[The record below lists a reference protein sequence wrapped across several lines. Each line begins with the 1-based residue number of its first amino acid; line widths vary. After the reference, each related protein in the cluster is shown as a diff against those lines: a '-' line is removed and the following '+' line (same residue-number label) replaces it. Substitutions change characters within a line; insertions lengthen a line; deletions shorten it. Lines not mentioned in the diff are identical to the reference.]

1 VTPARKQ
8 QAPTRH
14 VRPFHNPKTAY
25 ADHSITN
32 ATNRGKLTADD
43 AQLIRDF
50 IAEIKATKGIGVAR
64 ANKIIFT
71 LVTWRNFLGPFR
83 ENTIFDLYRGTE
95 KLREARQYNGAPYKQ
110 NTQRDFMLVIKR
122 FFRWLNKKGYSSVP
136 VDEIREIKAPRSD
149 RMTKTAQMMLTEEEI
164 RAMIEA
170 CRNSR
175 DRAIV
180 STLYE
185 GGFRCEEIGR
195 LTWAQI
201 KFDEYGAI
209 VNVDEKTGRPRYIR
223 LVAAKPYLIQWQN
236 DYPFTATPD
245 ALVFISFQRLPLQ
258 YAAVATQLK
267 KISKRAGIQK
277 KITPHLFRHSRI
289 TEMIRKGYNESTVK
303 KTMWGNINTTMFPT
317 YLHLTDEDIDNDVLA
332 MQGITK
338 RDVHR
343 SVAMDAH
350 ECRNCHTIN
359 APTYRFCESCGQPLN
374 DEVQMSMERLKHD
387 IEQTAEYRMMLE
399 VIQQKLAAGA

>member
-1 VTPARKQ
+1 MTPARKQ

-14 VRPFHNPKTAY
+14 MRPFHNPKTVY

-32 ATNRGKLTADD
+32 ATSRGKLTADD
-43 AQLIRDF
+43 ARLIREF
-50 IAEIKATKGIGVAR
+50 IAEIKATKGIGAGR

-71 LVTWRNFLGPFR
+71 LVGWRGFIGPFQA
-83 ENTIFDLYRGTE
+83 NTISDLYLGVER
-95 KLREARQYNGAPYKQ
+95 LREARQYNGAPYKQ
-110 NTQRDFMLVIKR
+110 NTRRDFLLILKR
-122 FFRWLNKKGYSSVP
+122 FYQWLVANGYSSVP
-136 VDEIREIKAPRSD
+136 PDKINQIKAPASD

-170 CRNSR
+170 SQNSR
-175 DRAIV
+175 DRAIIA
-180 STLYE
+180 TLYE

-201 KFDEYGAI
+201 KFDEYGAV

-223 LVAAKPYLIQWQN
+223 LISSKPYLIQWQN
-236 DYPFTATPD
+236 DYPFAATPD

-258 YAAVATQLK
+258 YAAVAMQLR

-338 RDVHR
+338 RDQHR
-343 SVAMDAH
+343 SVAMDVQ

-359 APTYRFCESCGQPLN
+359 APTYRFCESCGKPLN
-374 DEVQMSMERLKHD
+374 DDVQMSMERLKHD
-387 IEQTAEYRMMLE
+387 IEHTAEYRMMLE

>member
-1 VTPARKQ
+1 M
-8 QAPTRH
+8 
-14 VRPFHNPKTAY
+14 RPFHNPKTVY

-32 ATNRGKLTADD
+32 ATNRGKMTADD
-43 AQLIRDF
+43 ARLIRDF
-50 IAEIKATKGIGVAR
+50 IAEIKVTKGIGAGR

-71 LVTWRNFLGPFR
+71 LVTWRGFIGPFQA
-83 ENTIFDLYRGTE
+83 NTISDLYLGVE
-95 KLREARQYNGAPYKQ
+95 KLREARQDNGAPYKQ
-110 NTQRDFMLVIKR
+110 NTRRDFLLILKR
-122 FFRWLNKKGYSSVP
+122 FYRWLTANGFSFVSPDK
-136 VDEIREIKAPRSD
+136 INQIKAPASD

-164 RAMIEA
+164 RAMIEV
-170 CRNSR
+170 CQSSR
-175 DRAIV
+175 DRAII

-209 VNVDEKTGRPRYIR
+209 INVDEKTGRPRYIR

-236 DYPFTATPD
+236 DYPLVVRPES
-245 ALVFISFQRLPLQ
+245 LVFISVQKLPLS
-258 YAAVATQLK
+258 YAGVATQLK

-277 KITPHLFRHSRI
+277 RITPHIFRHSRI
-289 TEMIRKGYNESTVK
+289 TTMIKKGYNESTVK

-343 SVAMDAH
+343 SVAMDAQ
-350 ECRNCHTIN
+350 ECRNCRSIN
-359 APTYRFCESCGQPLN
+359 APTHRFCESCGRPLN
-374 DEVQMSMERLKHD
+374 DDVQMSMERLKHD